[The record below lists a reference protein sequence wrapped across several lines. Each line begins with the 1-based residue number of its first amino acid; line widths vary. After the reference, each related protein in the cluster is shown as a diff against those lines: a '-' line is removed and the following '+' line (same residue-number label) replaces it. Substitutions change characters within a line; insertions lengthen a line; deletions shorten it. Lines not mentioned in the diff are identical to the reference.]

1 MHTPGRVNPFV
12 NRQPLKSV
20 DRAGFLAR
28 VRKSL
33 GHEGGQALP
42 WKVEPPVRD
51 EVLIR
56 QVAKDDPGRVDRWVA
71 KAAANGMVVTRVAA
85 DTAAIAAAIEAA
97 FAKHTVGKVILN
109 AGEIGERFG
118 ISAFLAGKGI
128 GEMRWGAAESME
140 LAFRC

>member
-51 EVLIR
+51 EALIR
-56 QVAKDDPGRVDRWVA
+56 QVAKDDPGRVDRWVE
-71 KAAANGMVVTRVAA
+71 KAAEQARGLPPKPPAA
-85 DTAAIAAAIEAA
+85 RDR
-97 FAKHTVGKVILN
+97 K
-109 AGEIGERFG
+109 R
-118 ISAFLAGKGI
+118 
-128 GEMRWGAAESME
+128 R
-140 LAFRC
+140 